1 MGPAVRKRLSRE
13 ELFEFH
19 LVICL
24 SSDKQGSSAVK
35 MFLRDKVLSFK
46 QRHREEEPIKHMKRL
61 SIIGALILTFSLSVI
76 AQPKNLTAP
85 KLLSVREQQTIRE
98 AWLKKRLDTLL
109 LPMMRQQKIDMWI
122 VVNEEFHP
130 DPVTAYIAPPIP
142 YEGRRDFFIFAD
154 RGGDKLD
161 RIALVRYP
169 EEHLKYFFEISNP
182 PGRDIPATLKK
193 IVDDRK
199 PKTIALNYGGTR
211 GATTGLTHDSYKY
224 LADTLGKDYESRFV
238 SAAPLIIE
246 YLDTRLPEELEEYR
260 KAVELTDVLTQRAF
274 SNEVITPG
282 KTTVG
287 DVRFWFLQQIN
298 NFGLDTWFQAD
309 MRIQRQN
316 RETGKTQQFLSVA
329 EESDVI
335 QRGDV
340 IHIDCGLNYLG
351 LSTDWQKMGYV
362 LRVGEKDA
370 PDGLKKALA
379 NTNRLQ
385 DALFTHI
392 HVGAK
397 GFEVYDATMD
407 DMKKLG
413 IEAMIYSHSV
423 GTQGHA
429 LGASID
435 FRRPVN
441 GAPSEP
447 PFREWSYTSIELNTS
462 TSVPE
467 WGGQKVTI
475 MMEDDAYL
483 TKEGMKWFRPRQTAF
498 YLIK

>member
-1 MGPAVRKRLSRE
+1 MNPGQPE
-13 ELFEFH
+13 FEFNMRR
-19 LVICL
+19 IL
-24 SSDKQGSSAVK
+24 STSV
-35 MFLRDKVLSFK
+35 
-46 QRHREEEPIKHMKRL
+46 
-61 SIIGALILTFSLSVI
+61 LILVVTISVSAQSKSL
-76 AQPKNLTAP
+76 P
-85 KLLSVREQQTIRE
+85 KLLPVREQQAVRE
-98 AWLKKRLDTLL
+98 TWLKKRLDTML
-109 LPMMRQQKIDMWI
+109 LPMMRAQKIDMWI
-122 VVNEEFHP
+122 VVNEEFHA

-154 RGGDKLD
+154 RGTDKLD

-193 IVDDRK
+193 IVEERN
-199 PKTIALNYGGTR
+199 PKVIALNYGGTR
-211 GATTGLTHDSYKY
+211 AATSGLTHESFKY
-224 LADTLGKDYESRFV
+224 LAETLGPDYSSRFV

-246 YLDTRLPEELEEYR
+246 YLDTRLPEELEHYR
-260 KAVELTDVLTQRAF
+260 TAVELTDILTQRAF

-287 DVRFWFLQQIN
+287 DVRWWFLQQIN
-298 NFGLDTWFQAD
+298 NAGLDTWFQPD
-309 MRIQRQN
+309 LRIQRQN
-316 RETGKTQQFLSVA
+316 QETGKTQQFLSVA
-329 EESDVI
+329 EESVVI

-340 IHIDCGLNYLG
+340 IHIDCGLNYMG

-362 LRVGEKDA
+362 LKTGEKDA
-370 PDGLKKALA
+370 PEGLKKALT

-392 HVGAK
+392 RVGAK
-397 GFEVYDATMD
+397 GFEVYDATMN
-407 DMKKLG
+407 DMKNAG

-435 FRRPVN
+435 FRRPTS
-441 GAPSEP
+441 GAPTEP
-447 PFREWSYTSIELNTS
+447 TFREWSYTSIELNTS
-462 TSVPE
+462 TPVNE

-483 TKEGMKWFRPRQTAF
+483 TKDGMKWFRPRQTAF
-498 YLIK
+498 YLIR